1 MPFRIERARASD
13 PLSSTTKQRP
23 VPISEPAIFDFV
35 QQRLPEDIA
44 KGRCGLMTRIC
55 AGWLRAATSDRRSP
69 HGRAPGALPVED
81 LLPDDVGVPA
91 VLSEFAQ
98 HVEVHPAKRE
108 WPEPVAVD
116 LVV

>member
-1 MPFRIERARASD
+1 MPFRIEVAGASD
-13 PLSSTTKQRP
+13 PLSSTTKQKA
-23 VPISEPAIFDFV
+23 SSDLGTGLFDFV

-44 KGRCGLMTRIC
+44 EGRCGLMTRIC
-55 AGWLRAATSDRRSP
+55 AGWLRAATSDRGSP

-91 VLSEFAQ
+91 VLGEFTQ

>member
-1 MPFRIERARASD
+1 MKAIDFAVTINGPAAAAQERILDSVDHRLRSVGYARREKTEA
-13 PLSSTTKQRP
+13 LEYRP
-23 VPISEPAIFDFV
+23 KFAVPAAVWAI
-35 QQRLPEDIA
+35 R
-44 KGRCGLMTRIC
+44 G
-55 AGWLRAATSDRRSP
+55 
-69 HGRAPGALPVED
+69 PGALPAED